1 MLGYGADVVV
11 ETPQDVRDQVVR
23 RLREAAGQQAAVM
36 SGARDQV
43 ARLLALVP
51 YIQSRRE
58 VELEQAAS
66 DFGVSQ
72 AQIVKDL
79 NVLWFC
85 GMPGLGM
92 GDLIDVDMDALE
104 GEGVIRLS
112 NAEYL
117 SRPLRLDSS
126 EASALIV
133 ALRALREGSADDV
146 RPIVDRT
153 LDKLEAAA
161 GDGAAVA
168 AQVDIRMPQ
177 EAGRLTGLRDQLTRA
192 VDERRQVRLDYY
204 VPTRDESTER
214 VVDPLQVVTAGG
226 NTYLEA
232 YCHLAEDQRLFRLD
246 RISTAEVLDT
256 PVDEHADLEPRD
268 LADGIFQPSGADLLA
283 TLRLAPGG
291 AMGLGVLPDRGHQG
305 AARGRAHRPAPRR
318 GPGLA
323 DPADAPAGGLR
334 RAGRPPGAGGPRARG
349 GGTGSA
355 QLRVTSVA
363 MTGHARTMASA
374 LDETKR
380 MT

>member
-1 MLGYGADVVV
+1 
-11 ETPQDVRDQVVR
+11 
-23 RLREAAGQQAAVM
+23 M

-58 VELEQAAS
+58 VALDQAAT
-66 DFGVSQ
+66 DFGVSP

-92 GDLIDVDMDALE
+92 GDLIDVDMDALQ

-133 ALRALREGSADDV
+133 ALRALREGSDDDV

-153 LDKLEAAA
+153 LNKLEAAA

-177 EAGRLTGLRDQLTRA
+177 EQGRLNQLRDQLSRA
-192 VDERRQVRLDYY
+192 VDQQHQVRLDYY

-214 VVDPLQVVTAGG
+214 VVDPLRVVTAGG

-246 RISTAEVLDT
+246 RISRAEVLDSR
-256 PVDEHADLEPRD
+256 VEEHAGLEPRD
-268 LADGIFQPSGADLLA
+268 LAAGIFQPSGEDLLV
-283 TLRLAPGG
+283 TLRLAPNARWVAEYYPVEATEDLRDGG
-291 AMGLGVLPDRGHQG
+291 LTVRLRVGDPAWLTRLMLRLGGSAEVVDP
-305 AARGRAHRPAPRR
+305 PE
-318 GPGLA
+318 LA
-323 DPADAPAGGLR
+323 DSVR
-334 RAGRPPGAGGPRARG
+334 R
-349 GGTGSA
+349 
-355 QLRVTSVA
+355 VA
-363 MTGHARTMASA
+363 SQA
-374 LDETKR
+374 LLNYT
-380 MT
+380 

>member
-1 MLGYGADVVV
+1 
-11 ETPQDVRDQVVR
+11 
-23 RLREAAGQQAAVM
+23 M

-51 YIQSRRE
+51 YIQARRE
-58 VELEQAAS
+58 VELAQAAA

-92 GDLIDVDMDALE
+92 GDLIDVDMEALE

-133 ALRALREGSADDV
+133 ALRALREGSDDEV

-153 LDKLEAAA
+153 LGKLEAAA
-161 GDGAAVA
+161 GDGAALA
-168 AQVDIRMPQ
+168 AQVDVRMPQ
-177 EAGRLTGLRDQLTRA
+177 QAGRLNALRDRLSHA
-192 VDERRQVRLDYY
+192 VDDQRQVRLDYY

-214 VVDPLQVVTAGG
+214 VVDPLRVVSADG

-246 RISTAEVLDT
+246 RISSAEVLDT
-256 PVDEHADLEPRD
+256 PVEPHADLEPRD
-268 LADGIFQPSGADLLA
+268 LADGIFQPSTDDLLV
-283 TLRLAPGG
+283 TLRLG
-291 AMGLGVLPDRGHQG
+291 AN
-305 AARGRAHRPAPRR
+305 ARWVAEYYPVEDSKA
-318 GPGLA
+318 
-323 DPADAPAGGLR
+323 
-334 RAGRPPGAGGPRARG
+334 ARG
-349 GGTGSA
+349 GGLTVRMRVGDPAWLTRLMLRLGDTAELVDPPELADGVRRVAA
-355 QLRVTSVA
+355 Q
-363 MTGHARTMASA
+363 A
-374 LDETKR
+374 LSNYT
-380 MT
+380 

>member
-1 MLGYGADVVV
+1 MSPATRSGG
-11 ETPQDVRDQVVR
+11 
-23 RLREAAGQQAAVM
+23 

-58 VELEQAAS
+58 VELEQAAA

-133 ALRALREGSADDV
+133 ALRALREGSDDDV

-153 LDKLEAAA
+153 LNKLEAAA
-161 GDGAAVA
+161 GDGAALA
-168 AQVDIRMPQ
+168 ARVDIRMP
-177 EAGRLTGLRDQLTRA
+177 ERAGVVNELRERLGRA
-192 VDERRQVRLDYY
+192 VDEQHQVRLDYY
-204 VPTRDESTER
+204 VPARDESTER
-214 VVDPLQVVTAGG
+214 VVDPLRVVTADGH
-226 NTYLEA
+226 TYLEA

-246 RISTAEVLDT
+246 RISRAEVLDT
-256 PVDEHADLEPRD
+256 PVDEHTDLEPRD
-268 LADGIFQPSGADLLA
+268 LADGIFQPSGSDLLV
-283 TLRLAPGG
+283 TLRLTPTAQWVAEYYP
-291 AMGLGVLPDRGHQG
+291 VEET
-305 AARGRAHRPAPRR
+305 RP
-318 GPGLA
+318 
-323 DPADAPAGGLR
+323 
-334 RAGRPPGAGGPRARG
+334 ARG
-349 GGTGSA
+349 GGLTVTMRVGDPA
-355 QLRVTSVA
+355 WLTRLMLRL
-363 MTGHARTMASA
+363 GASA
-374 LDETKR
+374 ELLDPPELADEVR
-380 MT
+380 RVAVQAADNYA

>member
-1 MLGYGADVVV
+1 
-11 ETPQDVRDQVVR
+11 
-23 RLREAAGQQAAVM
+23 M

-51 YIQSRRE
+51 YIQARRE
-58 VELEQAAS
+58 VGLAQAAA

-133 ALRALREGSADDV
+133 ALRALREGSDDDV

-153 LDKLEAAA
+153 LTKLEAAA
-161 GDGAAVA
+161 GDGAALA
-168 AQVDIRMPQ
+168 AQVDIRVDQ
-177 EAGRLTGLRDQLTRA
+177 RTGALNRLRDRLARA
-192 VDERRQVRLDYY
+192 VDDHRQVRLDYY

-214 VVDPLQVVTAGG
+214 VVDPLRVVDADG

-256 PVDEHADLEPRD
+256 PVEEHTDLEPRD
-268 LADGIFQPSGADLLA
+268 LAAGIFQPSGDDLLA
-283 TLRLAPGG
+283 TLRLEPS
-291 AMGLGVLPDRGHQG
+291 
-305 AARGRAHRPAPRR
+305 ARW
-318 GPGLA
+318 
-323 DPADAPAGGLR
+323 
-334 RAGRPPGAGGPRARG
+334 
-349 GGTGSA
+349 
-355 QLRVTSVA
+355 VA
-363 MTGHARTMASA
+363 
-374 LDETKR
+374 EYYPV
-380 MT
+380 

>member
-1 MLGYGADVVV
+1 MSPSTRSGGA
-11 ETPQDVRDQVVR
+11 
-23 RLREAAGQQAAVM
+23 
-36 SGARDQV
+36 GARDQV

-58 VELEQAAS
+58 VELDQAAA

-133 ALRALREGSADDV
+133 ALRALREGSDDDV

-153 LDKLEAAA
+153 LGKLEAAA
-161 GDGAAVA
+161 GDGAALA

-177 EAGRLTGLRDQLTRA
+177 QAGRIDAPCATGCRGPSTSSARCGSTTTC
-192 VDERRQVRLDYY
+192 
-204 VPTRDESTER
+204 PTRDESTER
-214 VVDPLQVVTAGG
+214 VVDPLRVVTADG

-246 RISTAEVLDT
+246 RISSAEVLDAAVEPHT
-256 PVDEHADLEPRD
+256 DLR
-268 LADGIFQPSGADLLA
+268 
-283 TLRLAPGG
+283 
-291 AMGLGVLPDRGHQG
+291 
-305 AARGRAHRPAPRR
+305 AARPRR
-318 GPGLA
+318 
-323 DPADAPAGGLR
+323 
-334 RAGRPPGAGGPRARG
+334 RASSSPRPTTCWSRCGSRPSARWVAEYYPVESTRA
-349 GGTGSA
+349 A
-355 QLRVTSVA
+355 CA
-363 MTGHARTMASA
+363 AAASP
-374 LDETKR
+374 
-380 MT
+380 